1 MQVKK
6 KIGPTTKGAIEP
18 HNAAYD
24 PVDKLFRQ
32 IFGNFPSISNS
43 WPGNYGKATLETIQK
58 AQEVKYDNY
67 FKYLGLKENSGMKI
81 FEIGPGWG
89 PFPIIVEQ
97 EELMSPQFARVK
109 VNMNI

>member
-43 WPGNYGKATLETIQK
+43 WPGDYGKATLETIQK
-58 AQEVKYDNY
+58 AQEVKYENY
-67 FKYLGLKENSGMKI
+67 FTHFDIKIRNIRIGKVKRVLPNIYLAK
-81 FEIGPGWG
+81 
-89 PFPIIVEQ
+89 Q
-97 EELMSPQFARVK
+97 E
-109 VNMNI
+109 